1 MTERLLLSLR
11 PTYLLSALFKS
22 QFGLLTSPRGFPG
35 GSVVKNPP
43 AVQELQ
49 ETRVQSW
56 VGKIPWMRAWQ
67 LTLVFLPGE
76 SHGQRSL
83 VGYDPWGCKE
93 SDTTEATEHAHT
105 RVRKVG
111 TVLYLAVA
119 APETV
124 N

>member
-1 MTERLLLSLR
+1 M
-11 PTYLLSALFKS
+11 
-22 QFGLLTSPRGFPG
+22 GCGGFSN

>member
-1 MTERLLLSLR
+1 MGCGGFLS
-11 PTYLLSALFKS
+11 
-22 QFGLLTSPRGFPG
+22 

-43 AVQELQ
+43 AVQEMQ

-56 VGKIPWMRAWQ
+56 VGKIAWKRAWQ

-76 SHGQRSL
+76 FHGWRNL
-83 VGYDPWGCKE
+83 VGYNPWGCKE
-93 SDTTEATEHAHT
+93 SDTTEATQHAHT

-119 APETV
+119 ASETV